1 MHAMLINHYM
11 YGASYPRGGA
21 SEIAYHMI
29 PIIESAGGRVLVR
42 ATVSRILVENN
53 RAVGTWLADLCRYV
67 NCF

>member
-29 PIIESAGGRVLVR
+29 PVIESAGGRVLVR

-53 RAVGTWLADLCRYV
+53 RAVGT
-67 NCF
+67 